1 MAKICRFGENR
12 LGLVEGAEVID
23 VTAALEVLPSLRWPL
38 PAADLLIR
46 HLDEVLAVART
57 LASGAPRFDTREVR
71 FLSPV
76 ANPPKVIAAPV
87 NYLRHQ
93 AEANADGGVHF
104 EKDVKTVA
112 HYGLFLKSSTSVV
125 GTSAGVKLRFPDRRN
140 DHEIELV
147 AVIGKPGRNIP
158 RERALE
164 HVCGYTLGLDMT
176 VRGPEDRSLRKSL
189 DGFSVLGPWLVTAE
203 EIPDPNNL
211 GLELRVNGELRQKA
225 STRELLF
232 DVQRLIEYASSHY
245 ALCPGDVIFT
255 GTPEG
260 VGPVKAGDIMR
271 CSIERIAEVDVH
283 VLAFE

>member
-38 PAADLLIR
+38 PAADQLIR

-203 EIPDPNNL
+203 EIPDPSNL

>member
-1 MAKICRFGENR
+1 M
-12 LGLVEGAEVID
+12 
-23 VTAALEVLPSLRWPL
+23 
-38 PAADLLIR
+38 
-46 HLDEVLAVART
+46 
-57 LASGAPRFDTREVR
+57 
-71 FLSPV
+71 
-76 ANPPKVIAAPV
+76 IAAPV

>member
-38 PAADLLIR
+38 PAADQLIR